1 MASRALPRRSPAA
14 ARPIDNAIPLHE
26 QIRYRGLLTVAVM
39 GASIMQILDTTI
51 ANVAIPHMQSAL
63 GATSETVN
71 WVLTSYII
79 ASAVAM
85 PITGWL
91 ADRIGRRR
99 LFLTAVTGFII
110 ASMACGAAQNLEE
123 MVVFRFLQGISAA
136 FIGPLSQSVMLDIN
150 PPEKQGRAMSI
161 WGMGIMI
168 GPILGP
174 ILGGWLTESV
184 NWRWVFY
191 VNLPVGL
198 ATLALMWALLPA
210 TGTRERKFDL
220 FGFSMLALGLAALQ
234 LMLDRGA
241 QQDWFD
247 SVEDAAKANSDSV
260 EIWIEMG
267 VAAACLWMFVI
278 HLLTARNPLFNRPM
292 LADRNLATAMG
303 FMIVIGVVMFASMAL
318 LPPMLQRLFGWPVID
333 TGWVLAVRGVGIL
346 ASMWVAGQ
354 LLGKIDARWMVG
366 TGLII
371 AALSLWQ
378 MSHWS
383 LEMGMRPVIVS
394 GLVQGLGMGLIF
406 IPLNTMAFATIP
418 PLYRT
423 DGSSLLNLFRSV
435 GASVGISIVT
445 TLLGANTQTSHED
458 LVSHITSSSTSLL
471 DPSTADRFGIIG
483 DTAMAMVNAE
493 INRQAAMVAYID
505 DFWLMMWVTLAAV
518 PLVLLLR
525 PAQPGAPK
533 ASAADMGH

>member
-1 MASRALPRRSPAA
+1 MASRAFPRRRSAA
-14 ARPIDNAIPLHE
+14 SAPVDDAIPLYE
-26 QIRYRGLLTVAVM
+26 QVRHRGLLTIAVM
-39 GASIMQILDTTI
+39 GASVMQILDTTI
-51 ANVAIPHMQSAL
+51 ANVAIPHMRASL

-71 WVLTSYII
+71 WVLTSYIL

-99 LFLTAVTGFII
+99 LFLGAVIGFIV

-123 MVVFRFLQGISAA
+123 MVLFRFLQGVSAA

-150 PPEKQGRAMSI
+150 PPERHARAMSI

-174 ILGGWLTESV
+174 IIGGWLTESAS
-184 NWRWVFY
+184 WRWVFY

-198 ATLALMWALLPA
+198 ATLAMVWALLPA
-210 TGTRERKFDL
+210 TGKRRRKFDL

-247 SVEDAAKANSDSV
+247 SI
-260 EIWIEMG
+260 EIWIELG
-267 VAAACLWMFVI
+267 VALACLWVFVI
-278 HLLTARNPLFNRPM
+278 HLLTGRDTLFNRRM
-292 LADRNLATAMG
+292 LADRSFATAMG
-303 FMIVIGVVMFASMAL
+303 FMIVIGIVMFASMAL
-318 LPPMLQRLFGWPVID
+318 LPPMLQILFGWPVID
-333 TGWVLAVRGVGIL
+333 TGWVLAVRGVGIF
-346 ASMWVAGQ
+346 ASMGIAGR
-354 LLGKIDARWMVG
+354 LTGTIDARWLVG
-366 TGLII
+366 LGLVI
-371 AALSLWQ
+371 AAYSLWQ

-383 LEMGMRPVIVS
+383 LAMGTGPVVVS

-406 IPLNTMAFATIP
+406 IPLNTMAFATIAP
-418 PLYRT
+418 QHRT
-423 DGSSLLNLFRSV
+423 DAASLLNLLRSL
-435 GASVGISIVT
+435 GASIGISVVT
-445 TLLGANTQTSHED
+445 TLLGTNTQTSHAD
-458 LVSHITSSSTSLL
+458 LAQHITNSSVSLI
-471 DPSTADRFGIIG
+471 DASTADRFGIAG
-483 DTAMAMVNAE
+483 DTVMAMVNAE
-493 INRQAAMVAYID
+493 ITRQAMMVAYID
-505 DFWLMMWVTLAAV
+505 DFWLMMWITLASV

-525 PAQPGAPK
+525 PPSPGGPR

>member
-1 MASRALPRRSPAA
+1 MPSRALSRRSPAA
-14 ARPIDNAIPLHE
+14 PVDDSIPLHE

-39 GASIMQILDTTI
+39 GASIIQILDTTI
-51 ANVAIPHMQSAL
+51 ANVAIPHMRAAL

-79 ASAVAM
+79 AAAVAM

-99 LFLTAVTGFII
+99 LFLGAVTGFIM

-123 MVVFRFLQGISAA
+123 MVIFRFLQGISGA

-150 PPEKQGRAMSI
+150 PPERHARAMSI

-168 GPILGP
+168 GPIMGP
-174 ILGGWLTESV
+174 VLGGWLTESV

-198 ATLALMWALLPA
+198 VTLALMWALLPA
-210 TGTRERKFDL
+210 TKTRQRKFDL
-220 FGFSMLALGLAALQ
+220 FGFSMLALGLASLQ

-241 QQDWFD
+241 QKDWFE
-247 SVEDAAKANSDSV
+247 ST
-260 EIWIEMG
+260 EIWIELG
-267 VAAACLWMFVI
+267 VSVACLWMFVI
-278 HLLTARNPLFNRPM
+278 HLVTGRETLFNRQM
-292 LADRNLATAMG
+292 LRDRNLVTAMG
-303 FMIVIGVVMFASMAL
+303 FMIVIGIVMFASMAL
-318 LPPMLQRLFGWPVID
+318 LPPMLQNLFGWPVID

-346 ASMWVAGQ
+346 MSMWAAGQ
-354 LLGKIDARWMVG
+354 LLGKVDARWMVG
-366 TGLII
+366 TGLLV

-383 LEMGMRPVIVS
+383 LEMGMQPVIVS
-394 GLVQGLGMGLIF
+394 GLVQGIGMGLVF

-418 PLYRT
+418 PQYRT
-423 DGSSLLNLFRSV
+423 DGSSLMNLLRSI
-435 GASVGISIVT
+435 GGSVGISIVT
-445 TLLGANTQTSHED
+445 TLLGANIQRSHED
-458 LVSHITSSSTSLL
+458 MVAHITNSSTSLL
-471 DPSTADRFGIIG
+471 DASTADRFGIVG

-505 DFWLMMWVTLAAV
+505 DFWLMMWVTLAAL
-518 PLVLLLR
+518 PLVFLLR
-525 PAQPGAPK
+525 PPKSDGPK
-533 ASAADMGH
+533 ASMAEMGH

>member
-1 MASRALPRRSPAA
+1 MASRALSRRPAA
-14 ARPIDNAIPLHE
+14 PAAIDDAIPLHE
-26 QIRYRGLLTVAVM
+26 QVRYRGLLTVAVM
-39 GASIMQILDTTI
+39 GASIIQILDTTI
-51 ANVAIPHMQSAL
+51 ANVAIPHMRAAL

-91 ADRIGRRR
+91 SDRIGRRQ
-99 LFLTAVTGFII
+99 LFLSAVAGFII

-123 MVVFRFLQGISAA
+123 MVAFRFLQGIFAA

-150 PPEKQGRAMSI
+150 PPERHARAMSI

-168 GPILGP
+168 GPIMGP

-191 VNLPVGL
+191 INLPVGL

-210 TGTRERKFDL
+210 TKTKTRKFDL

-247 SVEDAAKANSDSV
+247 SA
-260 EIWIEMG
+260 EIWIELG
-267 VAAACLWMFVI
+267 IAVAALWMFVV
-278 HLLTARNPLFNRPM
+278 HLFTGRETLFNRHM
-292 LADRNLATAMG
+292 LADRNLVTAMG
-303 FMIVIGVVMFASMAL
+303 FMLVIGVVMFASMAL
-318 LPPMLQRLFGWPVID
+318 LPPMLQNLFGWPVID
-333 TGWVLAVRGVGIL
+333 TGWVLAVRGIGIL
-346 ASMWVAGQ
+346 MSMWVAGQ
-354 LLGKIDARWMVG
+354 LLGKVDARWMVG
-366 TGLII
+366 IGLIV
-371 AALSLWQ
+371 AGVSLWQ

-383 LEMGMRPVIVS
+383 LQMAMRPVIIS
-394 GLVQGLGMGLIF
+394 GLVQGLGMGLVF

-418 PLYRT
+418 PQYRT
-423 DGSSLLNLFRSV
+423 DGSSLLNLFRSI
-435 GASVGISIVT
+435 GASVGISVVT
-445 TLLGANTQTSHED
+445 TLLGSNTQTSHED
-458 LVSHITSSSTSLL
+458 LVANITNSSTSLI
-471 DPSTADRFGIIG
+471 DPSTADRFGMAG

-505 DFWLMMWVTLAAV
+505 NFWAMMCVTFAAV

-525 PAQPGAPK
+525 PPKPGGPI
-533 ASAADMGH
+533 ASAADLGH

>member
-1 MASRALPRRSPAA
+1 MASRAFPRRSPATA
-14 ARPIDNAIPLHE
+14 VDDAIPLH
-26 QIRYRGLLTVAVM
+26 QQVRFRGLLTVAVM

-63 GATSETVN
+63 GATSETVT
-71 WVLTSYII
+71 WVLTSYIL

-91 ADRIGRRR
+91 ADRIGRRE
-99 LFLTAVTGFII
+99 LFLGAIAGFIV
-110 ASMACGAAQNLEE
+110 ASMACGAAQSLEQ
-123 MVVFRFLQGISAA
+123 MVAFRFLQGISAA

-150 PPEKQGRAMSI
+150 PPEKQARAMSI

-198 ATLALMWALLPA
+198 LTLALMWALLPA
-210 TGTRERKFDL
+210 TRRRDRRFDL
-220 FGFSMLALGLAALQ
+220 FGFSMLALGLSALQ

-241 QQDWFD
+241 HLDWFD
-247 SVEDAAKANSDSV
+247 SR
-260 EIWIEMG
+260 EIWIEMA
-267 VAAACLWMFVI
+267 VAIACLWMFVV
-278 HLLTARNPLFNRPM
+278 HLCTNRDTLFNRQM
-292 LADRNLATAMG
+292 MADRNLVTAMG
-303 FMIVIGVVMFASMAL
+303 FMVVIGIVMFASMAL
-318 LPPMLQRLFGWPVID
+318 LPPMLQNLFGWPVID
-333 TGWVLAVRGVGIL
+333 TGWVLAVRGIGIL
-346 ASMWVAGQ
+346 MSMWVAGQ
-354 LLGKIDARWMVG
+354 LLGKVDARWMVG
-366 TGLII
+366 TGLAI

-394 GLVQGLGMGLIF
+394 GLVQGIGMGLVF

-418 PLYRT
+418 PQYRT
-423 DGSSLLNLFRSV
+423 DGSSLLNLLRSI
-435 GASVGISIVT
+435 GASVGISVVT
-445 TLLGANTQTSHED
+445 TLLGANIQRSHED
-458 LVSHITSSSTSLL
+458 LVSHVTNSSTSML
-471 DPSTADRFGIIG
+471 DASTADRFGIVG

-505 DFWLMMWVTLAAV
+505 DFWLMMWVTIAAV

-525 PAQPGAPK
+525 PPKPGGPK
-533 ASAADMGH
+533 ASMADMGH

>member
-1 MASRALPRRSPAA
+1 MASRSLPRRSPATA
-14 ARPIDNAIPLHE
+14 LPADDSIPLHE
-26 QIRYRGLLTVAVM
+26 RVRYRGLLMVAVM

-63 GATSETVN
+63 GATSETVT
-71 WVLTSYII
+71 WVLTSYIL
-79 ASAVAM
+79 ASAIAM

-91 ADRIGRRR
+91 ADRIGRRE
-99 LFLTAVTGFII
+99 LFLAAIAGFIVT
-110 ASMACGAAQNLEE
+110 SMACGAAQSLEQ
-123 MVVFRFLQGISAA
+123 MVAFRFLQGISAA

-150 PPEKQGRAMSI
+150 PPDKQARAMSI

-174 ILGGWLTESV
+174 VLGGWLTESV

-198 ATLALMWALLPA
+198 LTLAMMWALLPA
-210 TGTRERKFDL
+210 TRKNDRKFDL
-220 FGFSMLALGLAALQ
+220 FGFSMLALGLASLQ

-241 QQDWFD
+241 HQDWFD
-247 SVEDAAKANSDSV
+247 SI
-260 EIWIEMG
+260 EIWIECG
-267 VAAACLWMFVI
+267 VAIACLWMFAV
-278 HLLTARNPLFNRPM
+278 HLFTSKRDTLFNRKM
-292 LADRNLATAMG
+292 LADRNLVTAMG

-318 LPPMLQRLFGWPVID
+318 LPPMLQNLFGWPVID
-333 TGWVLAVRGVGIL
+333 TGVVLAVRGIGIL
-346 ASMWVAGQ
+346 ASMWFAGQ
-354 LLGKIDARWMVG
+354 MLGRIDARWMVG
-366 TGLII
+366 SGLLI

-383 LEMGMRPVIVS
+383 LEMGMQPVIIS
-394 GLVQGLGMGLIF
+394 GVVQGLGMGLIF

-418 PLYRT
+418 PQYRT
-423 DGSSLLNLFRSV
+423 DGSSLLNLLRSI
-435 GASVGISIVT
+435 GASVGISTVT
-445 TLLGANTQTSHED
+445 TLLGANIQTSHED
-458 LVSHITSSSTSLL
+458 LVAHVTNSSVSLL
-471 DPSTADRFGIIG
+471 DPSTADRFGIVG

-505 DFWLMMWVTLAAV
+505 DFWLMMWVTLASI

-525 PAQPGAPK
+525 PPKPGAEK
-533 ASAADMGH
+533 ASVADMGH

>member
-1 MASRALPRRSPAA
+1 MASRAFPRRAAPAA
-14 ARPIDNAIPLHE
+14 TIVDAGRPLHE
-26 QIRYRGLLTVAVM
+26 QVRHRGLLTVAVM
-39 GASIMQILDTTI
+39 GASVMQILDTTI
-51 ANVAIPHMQSAL
+51 ANVAIPHMQSSL

-79 ASAVAM
+79 ATAVAM
-85 PITGWL
+85 PVTGWL
-91 ADRIGRRR
+91 ADRIGRRN
-99 LFLTAVTGFII
+99 LFLAAVFGFII

-123 MVVFRFLQGISAA
+123 MVLFRFVQGISAA

-150 PPEKQGRAMSI
+150 PPERHARAMSI
-161 WGMGIMI
+161 WGMGIMV

-174 ILGGWLTESV
+174 IVGGWLTESA

-191 VNLPVGL
+191 VNLPVGA

-210 TGTRERKFDL
+210 TGRTRRRFDL

-247 SVEDAAKANSDSV
+247 SI
-260 EIWIEMG
+260 EIWVESG
-267 VAAACLWMFVI
+267 VAVACLWMFAV
-278 HLLTARNPLFNRPM
+278 HLATGRDTLFDRHM

-346 ASMWVAGQ
+346 VSMSIAGR
-354 LLGKIDARWMVG
+354 LLGRIDARWLVG
-366 TGLII
+366 SGLAI
-371 AALSLWQ
+371 AAYSLWQ

-383 LEMGMRPVIVS
+383 LMMGAGPVIVS

-418 PLYRT
+418 PHYRT

-435 GASVGISIVT
+435 GGSAGISVVT
-445 TLLGANTQTSHED
+445 TLLAANMQTSHED
-458 LVSHITSSSTSLL
+458 IAAHVTGYSVPLV
-471 DPSTADRFGIIG
+471 DPSTADRFGALG
-483 DTAMAMVNAE
+483 DAAMAMVNAE
-493 INRQAAMVAYID
+493 INRQAAMVAYVD
-505 DFWLMMWVTLAAV
+505 DFRAMMWVTLLAV

-525 PAQPGAPK
+525 PPGAGTGK
-533 ASAADMGH
+533 TSTGSGLR

>member
-1 MASRALPRRSPAA
+1 MASRSLPRRPAA
-14 ARPIDNAIPLHE
+14 AALPADDMIPLHE
-26 QIRYRGLLTVAVM
+26 RVRYRGLLTVAVM

-63 GATSETVN
+63 GATSETVT
-71 WVLTSYII
+71 WVLTSYIL
-79 ASAVAM
+79 ASAIAM

-91 ADRIGRRR
+91 ADRIGRRE
-99 LFLTAVTGFII
+99 LFLAAIAGFIV
-110 ASMACGAAQNLEE
+110 ASMACGAAQSLEQ
-123 MVVFRFLQGISAA
+123 MVAFRFLQGIFAA

-150 PPEKQGRAMSI
+150 PPERHARAMSI

-174 ILGGWLTESV
+174 VLGGWLTESA

-198 ATLALMWALLPA
+198 VTLALMWALLPA
-210 TGTRERKFDL
+210 MRRTSRKFDL

-241 QQDWFD
+241 HLDWFD
-247 SVEDAAKANSDSV
+247 SI
-260 EIWIEMG
+260 EIWIELG
-267 VAAACLWMFVI
+267 VATACLWMFFV
-278 HLLTARNPLFNRPM
+278 HLFTARAPLFSRAM
-292 LADRNLATAMG
+292 LADRNLVTAMG
-303 FMIVIGVVMFASMAL
+303 FMIVIGIVMFASMAL
-318 LPPMLQRLFGWPVID
+318 LPPMLQNLFGWPVID
-333 TGWVLAVRGVGIL
+333 TGLVLAVRGVGIL

-354 LLGKIDARWMVG
+354 LLGKVDARWLVG
-366 TGLII
+366 TGLAI
-371 AALSLWQ
+371 AAYSLWQ

-383 LEMGMRPVIVS
+383 LAMGMQPVIVS

-406 IPLNTMAFATIP
+406 IPLNTMAFATIAP
-418 PLYRT
+418 QHRT
-423 DGSSLLNLFRSV
+423 DGSSLLNLLRSL
-435 GASVGISIVT
+435 GASVGISVVT
-445 TLLGANTQTSHED
+445 TLLGINIQTSHQD
-458 LVSHITSSSTSLL
+458 LAAHVTNSSVALM
-471 DPSTADRFGIIG
+471 DPSTADRFGVVG
-483 DTAMAMVNAE
+483 DTALAMVNAE

-505 DFWLMMWVTLAAV
+505 DFWLMMWVTLLSV

-525 PAQPGAPK
+525 PPRAGAPK

>member
-1 MASRALPRRSPAA
+1 MASRAHPRRSAA
-14 ARPIDNAIPLHE
+14 AIVHDDSIPLHE
-26 QIRYRGLLTVAVM
+26 QVRYRGLLTVAVM

-51 ANVAIPHMQSAL
+51 ANVAIPHMQSSL

-91 ADRIGRRR
+91 ADRIGRRQ
-99 LFLTAVTGFII
+99 LFLAAIMGFII
-110 ASMACGAAQNLEE
+110 TSMMCGAAQNLEE
-123 MVVFRFLQGISAA
+123 MVIFRFLQGICAA

-150 PPEKQGRAMSI
+150 PPERHARAMSI

-174 ILGGWLTESV
+174 MLGGWLTEQAS
-184 NWRWVFY
+184 WRWVFY

-198 ATLALMWALLPA
+198 LTLAMMWALLPA
-210 TGTRERKFDL
+210 TRRTNRRFDL

-241 QQDWFD
+241 NEDWFA
-247 SVEDAAKANSDSV
+247 SA

-267 VAAACLWMFVI
+267 VALACLWMFVVHMI
-278 HLLTARNPLFNRPM
+278 TARDPLFNRRM
-292 LADRNLATAMG
+292 MRDRNLLTAMG

-346 ASMWVAGQ
+346 ISMWIAGQ
-354 LLGKIDARWMVG
+354 LIGRIDARWLVG
-366 TGLII
+366 SGLII
-371 AALSLWQ
+371 AAYSLWQ

-383 LEMGMRPVIVS
+383 LAMGMGPVVIS
-394 GLVQGLGMGLIF
+394 GLGQGLGMGLIF
-406 IPLNTMAFATIP
+406 IPLNTMAFATLGP
-418 PLYRT
+418 QHRT
-423 DGSSLLNLFRSV
+423 DGASLLNLFRSI

-445 TLLGANTQTSHED
+445 TLLGVNTQTSHAD
-458 LVSHITSSSTSLL
+458 LAAHITSSSVSLI
-471 DPSTADRFGIIG
+471 DASTADRFGVMG
-483 DTAMAMVNAE
+483 DAVMQMVNAE
-493 INRQAAMVAYID
+493 INRQAAMIAYID
-505 DFWLMMWVTLAAV
+505 DFWLMMWVTLASV

-525 PAQPGAPK
+525 PPKPGAPR

>member
-1 MASRALPRRSPAA
+1 MASRSFPRRPAA
-14 ARPIDNAIPLHE
+14 AALPVDDGTPLHE
-26 QIRYRGLLTVAVM
+26 RVRYRGLLMVAVM

-63 GATSETVN
+63 GATSETVT
-71 WVLTSYII
+71 WVLTSYIL

-91 ADRIGRRR
+91 ADRIGRRE
-99 LFLTAVTGFII
+99 LFLAAITGFIVT
-110 ASMACGAAQNLEE
+110 SMACGAAQSLEQ

-136 FIGPLSQSVMLDIN
+136 FIGPLSQSVMLDVN
-150 PPEKQGRAMSI
+150 PPERHARAMSI

-174 ILGGWLTESV
+174 VLGGWLTEQA

-198 ATLALMWALLPA
+198 LTLAMMWALLPA
-210 TGTRERKFDL
+210 TRTRDRRFDL

-241 QQDWFD
+241 HEDWFD
-247 SVEDAAKANSDSV
+247 SI
-260 EIWIEMG
+260 EIWIECG
-267 VAAACLWMFVI
+267 VAVACLWMFAV
-278 HLLTARNPLFNRPM
+278 HLFTARRDTLFSRTM
-292 LADRNLATAMG
+292 LADRNLVTAML

-318 LPPMLQRLFGWPVID
+318 LPPMLQNLFGWPVID
-333 TGWVLAVRGVGIL
+333 TGLVLAVRGVGIL
-346 ASMWVAGQ
+346 ASMWLAGQ
-354 LLGKIDARWMVG
+354 LVGKVDARWLVG
-366 TGLII
+366 SGLAI

-383 LEMGMRPVIVS
+383 LEMGMEPVIIS
-394 GLVQGLGMGLIF
+394 GLVQGVGMGLIF
-406 IPLNTMAFATIP
+406 IPLNTMAFATIAP
-418 PLYRT
+418 QFRT
-423 DGSSLLNLFRSV
+423 DGSSLLNLFRSI

-445 TLLGANTQTSHED
+445 TLLGANIQRSHED
-458 LVSHITSSSTSLL
+458 LAAHVTNSSTALL
-471 DPSTADRFGIIG
+471 DASTADRFGIAG

-505 DFWLMMWVTLAAV
+505 DFWLMMWVTLAAL

-525 PAQPGAPK
+525 PPKPGAEK
-533 ASAADMGH
+533 ASMADMGH

>member
-1 MASRALPRRSPAA
+1 MASRALPRRSPSAA
-14 ARPIDNAIPLHE
+14 QPVDASIPLY
-26 QIRYRGLLTVAVM
+26 QQVRYRGLLTVAVM
-39 GASIMQILDTTI
+39 GASVMQILDTTI

-91 ADRIGRRR
+91 ADRIGRRQ
-99 LFLTAVTGFII
+99 LFLAAIVGFVLT
-110 ASMACGAAQNLEE
+110 SMACGAAQNLEE
-123 MVVFRFLQGISAA
+123 MVAFRFLQGIAAA
-136 FIGPLSQSVMLDIN
+136 FISPLSQSVMLDIN
-150 PPEKQGRAMSI
+150 PPERHARAMSI

-174 ILGGWLTESV
+174 ILGGWLTESA

-198 ATLALMWALLPA
+198 ITLVLMWALLPR
-210 TGTRERKFDL
+210 THTRERKFDL

-241 QQDWFD
+241 QQDWFE
-247 SVEDAAKANSDSV
+247 SA
-260 EIWIEMG
+260 EIWIELG
-267 VAAACLWMFVI
+267 VSVACLWMFLI
-278 HLLTARNPLFNRPM
+278 HLLTAPVTLFNRKM
-292 LADRNLATAMG
+292 LADRNLVMGMG
-303 FMIVIGVVMFASMAL
+303 FMIVIGVVMFSSMAL
-318 LPPMLQRLFGWPVID
+318 LPPMLQRLLGWPVID
-333 TGWVLAVRGVGIL
+333 TGLVLAVRGIGIL
-346 ASMWVAGQ
+346 MSMWVAGR

-366 TGLII
+366 SGLLI
-371 AALSLWQ
+371 AAYSLYQ
-378 MSHWS
+378 MSQWS
-383 LEMGMRPVIVS
+383 LMMGTGPVVVS

-418 PLYRT
+418 MQFRT
-423 DGSSLLNLFRSV
+423 DGSSLLNLFRSM
-435 GASVGISIVT
+435 GASVGISVVT
-445 TLLGANTQTSHED
+445 TLLGSNTQTSHQD
-458 LVSHITSSSTSLL
+458 LVAHVTNSSVSLV

-483 DTAMAMVNAE
+483 DVAMQMVNGE

-518 PLVLLLR
+518 PLVILLR
-525 PAQPGAPK
+525 PPRPGAAQ